1 MIEYVLYTSIFDSI
15 LYPVVKPTWLYRIIQ
30 KLLEGIGIYA
40 VYTFWGIDT
49 VVACL
54 VCHYFLVQDRLFYLL
69 RNEEDVVRWYEGAG
83 KVPDWLNKWYF
94 SGYWMFKDYFSIH
107 RFDLSLFIGL
117 VAGYI
122 IVEFKIASFI
132 LEITGLTNLI
142 FNLTGILIK

>member
-83 KVPDWLNKWYF
+83 KVPDWLNKPYF
-94 SGYWMFKDYFSIH
+94 SGYWMFKDYFSMH

-117 VAGYI
+117 LTGYCI
-122 IVEFKIASFI
+122 SQFKIVSI
-132 LEITGLTNLI
+132 IINLI
-142 FNLTGILIK
+142 T

>member
-30 KLLEGIGIYA
+30 KLLEGIGLYA

-94 SGYWMFKDYFSIH
+94 SGKWMFKDYFSMH

-117 VAGYI
+117 VTGYCI
-122 IVEFKIASFI
+122 SQFKIVSII
-132 LEITGLTNLI
+132 LNLI
-142 FNLTGILIK
+142 T

>member
-30 KLLEGIGIYA
+30 KLLEGIGLYA

-94 SGYWMFKDYFSIH
+94 SGKWMFKDYFSMH

-117 VAGYI
+117 VTGYCI
-122 IVEFKIASFI
+122 SQFKIVSI
-132 LEITGLTNLI
+132 IINLI
-142 FNLTGILIK
+142 T